1 MGYGAMNRA
10 IFWDL
15 QGTLGGDAVASIELF
30 EPYPFAKD
38 ALKLAKDNGYRNIV
52 ITNQSRISK
61 GSLLAEVYERESQRI
76 IGYFNADEVLLE
88 EILCCPHQNKDECNC
103 KKPKT
108 GLIQYSIQKYDL
120 DIKSCFVVGD
130 MGKNEI
136 VMAHNAGC
144 KGILVLTG
152 GGKDSLGIFRDT
164 WRGYEADI
172 IADNAL
178 EAVKRIIGDAANA
191 CE

>member
-1 MGYGAMNRA
+1 MNKA

-15 QGTLGGDAVASIELF
+15 QGTLGGDAVATIELF
-30 EPYPFAKD
+30 EPYSFAKE

-52 ITNQSRISK
+52 ITNQSRIAK
-61 GSLLAEVYERESQRI
+61 GTLPLEVYEREIKRI
-76 IGYFNADEVLLE
+76 LNYFNSEEVLIA
-88 EILCCPHQNKDECNC
+88 EILCCPHKNSDNCQC

-108 GLIQYSIQKYDL
+108 GLMQLAKQKYGL
-120 DIKSCFVVGD
+120 DIENCFVVGD

-136 VMAHNAGC
+136 VMANNAGC

-152 GGKDSLGIFRDT
+152 GGKGSLGEFRDT
-164 WRGYEADI
+164 WAKYEADI

-178 EAVKRIIGDAANA
+178 EAVKAILKTL
-191 CE
+191 

>member
-1 MGYGAMNRA
+1 MKNKA

-15 QGTLGGDAVASIELF
+15 QGTLGGDAVANIEFF

-76 IGYFNADEVLLE
+76 ISYFNDDEVLLE
-88 EILCCPHQNKDECNC
+88 EIFCCPHQNKDKCNC
-103 KKPKT
+103 KKTKT
-108 GLIQYSIQKYDL
+108 GLIQDSILKYNI
-120 DIKSCFVVGD
+120 DIKSSFVIGD

-136 VMAHNAGC
+136 VMAHNTGC
-144 KGILVLTG
+144 KGVLVLTG
-152 GGKDSLGIFRDT
+152 GGKDSLGIFRDE

-178 EAVKRIIGDAANA
+178 EAVKKIISDAAHA
-191 CE
+191 HD